1 MHHFHYYLAGNYFK
15 IFTDHKPLVHI
26 FSGNPPSARLIRW
39 KIKLAEYNFDIVHIS
54 GHANNVADAMSRQS
68 WTATVEDST
77 AEGDLNLE
85 EGGDV
90 VKYDTTRAQ
99 T

>member
-1 MHHFHYYLAGNYFK
+1 M
-15 IFTDHKPLVHI
+15 
-26 FSGNPPSARLIRW
+26 
-39 KIKLAEYNFDIVHIS
+39 HIS

-68 WTATVEDST
+68 WTATEEDSA

-90 VKYDTTRAQ
+90 VKYDTTRAYYL
-99 T
+99 TI